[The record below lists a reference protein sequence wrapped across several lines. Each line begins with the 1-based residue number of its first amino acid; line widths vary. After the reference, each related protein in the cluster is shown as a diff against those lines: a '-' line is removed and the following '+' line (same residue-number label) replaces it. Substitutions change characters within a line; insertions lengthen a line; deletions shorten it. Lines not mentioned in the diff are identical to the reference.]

1 MIKWLT
7 STQGN
12 GKEINTEKYQY
23 IKYHKPTHNKKHKVS
38 HGLTP
43 NQR

>member
-12 GKEINTEKYQY
+12 GKEINTEKYQN
-23 IKYHKPTHNKKHKVS
+23 IKYHKPTDNTKKTKSHKA
-38 HGLTP
+38 
-43 NQR
+43 